1 MVAEGRRQA
10 ILALAQQ
17 GGELRVDELAQQ
29 FNVSRETMRRD
40 LDLLQSQGLLRR
52 VHGGALP
59 AQTGAEAGFKHRL
72 VANSEAK
79 QKMAKLAAGL
89 FRRDDTLFIDTGTTT
104 LMLGAALASVN
115 RLTVITNSVG
125 VARLMSGP
133 GVDHR
138 VYIVGG
144 EYRPDTEQILGSAS
158 VAQIEQFRADHAVF
172 SCGALDRDGTLMD
185 FDLEE
190 AMFAKAIIEQ
200 ARTATLI
207 IDSSKFDRIAIAKI
221 CDLAPID
228 RVVTDRLPPPHFVE
242 LFRANEV
249 ELLVADNA
257 GDR

>member
-59 AQTGAEAGFKHRL
+59 AQTGAEAGFRHRL
-72 VANSEAK
+72 VANAEAK
-79 QKMAKLAAGL
+79 RKIAELATRL

-104 LMLGAALASVN
+104 LILAAALASAN

-125 VARLMSGP
+125 VAKLMGSSS
-133 GVDHR
+133 VEHR

-144 EYRPDTEQILGSAS
+144 EYRADTDQMLGSAS
-158 VAQIEQFRADHAVF
+158 VAQIEQYRADHAVF

-190 AMFAKAIIEQ
+190 AMFAKAIIAQ
-200 ARTATLI
+200 ARTSTLI
-207 IDSSKFDRIAIAKI
+207 IDSSKFDRIALAKI
-221 CDLAPID
+221 GGLGLID
-228 RVVTDRLPPPHFVE
+228 RVVTDRMPPQHFIE
-242 LFRANEV
+242 LFGVNDI
-249 ELLVADNA
+249 ELLVA
-257 GDR
+257 GG